1 MFGSKWKK
9 NDCKPFDTKDFFK
22 RRCTKIFIPLW
33 LTLFFVIPFEY
44 ILADKFVPSTIIC
57 NVFGLGWARPFDISG
72 HLWYITMVMMLYV
85 VFIAI
90 SRIRLDKIKGRWWA
104 SAFVFIA
111 LAFCLCSNHITTYS
125 KAGPP
130 LYIFLSAML
139 FAKGDKFLQIVKK
152 DKLVFLAASIV
163 SLAVSLY
170 VYQLGWHD
178 THKAMA
184 VGSFILAGFFVFLT
198 LNSFLDIKREYKLI
212 SWLAGISYE
221 VYLVHVPILAI
232 CCHYINDIAIGT
244 PIWLGATLLTA
255 LAVNKSSNY
264 IVSKIC

>member
-1 MFGSKWKK
+1 M
-9 NDCKPFDTKDFFK
+9 
-22 RRCTKIFIPLW
+22 RIYIPLW
-33 LTLFFVIPFEY
+33 LTLVLVIPFEY
-44 ILADKFVPSTIIC
+44 LLAGKFALSTIIC
-57 NVFGLGWARPFDISG
+57 NVFGLGWVRPFDISG

-85 VFIAI
+85 VFIVI
-90 SRIRLDKIKGRWWA
+90 SRIRLDRINGRCWA
-104 SAFVFIA
+104 TAFAFIA

-139 FAKGDKFLQIVKK
+139 FAKGDKILQIVKK
-152 DKLVFLAASIV
+152 YKFETLVASIV
-163 SLAVSLY
+163 SLFVSLY

-184 VGSFILAGFFVFLT
+184 VGSFILAGFLLFLT
-198 LNSFLDIKREYKLI
+198 LNSFLNIRKECKLM

-232 CCHYINDIAIGT
+232 CCNNINDIAIWS

-255 LAVNKSSNY
+255 LAVNKLSNY
-264 IVSKIC
+264 IVSKEC

>member
-1 MFGSKWKK
+1 M
-9 NDCKPFDTKDFFK
+9 
-22 RRCTKIFIPLW
+22 RIYVPLW
-33 LTLFFVIPFEY
+33 FTILLVVPFEF
-44 ILADKFVPSTIIC
+44 IIAHNFVPSTIIF
-57 NVFGLGWARPFDISG
+57 NVLGLGWARPFDISG

-90 SRIRLDKIKGRWWA
+90 SRIRLDKINGRWWA
-104 SAFVFIA
+104 AAFVFIA
-111 LAFCLCSNHITTYS
+111 LVFCLCSNHITTYS

-139 FAKGDKFLQIVKK
+139 FAKGDKILQIVKK
-152 DKLVFLAASIV
+152 YKFVALAASIV

-184 VGSFILAGFFVFLT
+184 VGSFILAGFLLFLT
-198 LNSFLDIKREYKLI
+198 LNSFLSIKREYKLI

-221 VYLVHVPILAI
+221 IYLVHVPILAI
-232 CCHYINDIAIGT
+232 CCHYFNGIAIWT

-255 LAVNKSSNY
+255 LAVNKLSNF